1 MTSIIIRRLLQLLPV
16 VLLATTLVFVLVR
29 LAPGDPVQQQLG
41 ARGSRDP
48 ERVAALRQKLGL
60 DKSIPV
66 QYVIWLRNAVT
77 GDLGISVKSNDQVL
91 DLIKPKLMATLEL
104 IVAAL
109 GIAITRATARH
120 GCGGPVRN
128 LGRPDST
135 CLRSYRSRH
144 PVLLAG
150 IDLSSWSLL

>member
-1 MTSIIIRRLLQLLPV
+1 MASIIIRRLLQLVPV

-66 QYVIWLRNAVT
+66 QYV
-77 GDLGISVKSNDQVL
+77 DL
-91 DLIKPKLMATLEL
+91 
-104 IVAAL
+104 VA
-109 GIAITRATARH
+109 
-120 GCGGPVRN
+120 
-128 LGRPDST
+128 
-135 CLRSYRSRH
+135 
-144 PVLLAG
+144 
-150 IDLSSWSLL
+150 